1 MADTTNLISQIAE
14 GLKATGPVEYVAVTA
29 GIVAVFLERAEN
41 IWLYPVGLVNTV
53 LYIYLSFS
61 GHLYGEA
68 SVNLFYTVISIY
80 GWVLWARRNS
90 RNQPALHITYSS
102 AKEWQWQL
110 TFFTICYVALFTALS
125 WLKKYFPGALPAIDA
140 FAAASAYTAML
151 MMARKKVETWYWWL
165 ATNIVS
171 IPLYFVKGYA
181 FSSVQFIVFTTLS
194 VLGLIAWR
202 KKAAAYAASG
212 TA

>member
-1 MADTTNLISQIAE
+1 MADATSITTQIME
-14 GLKATGPVEYVAVTA
+14 GLRATGPVEYVAVTA
-29 GIVAVFLERAEN
+29 GIAAVFLERAEN
-41 IWLYPVGLVNTV
+41 IWLYPVGLINTI
-53 LYIYLSFS
+53 LYIYLSLN

-68 SVNLFYTVISIY
+68 SVNLFYTIISVY

-90 RNQPALHITYSS
+90 SNQPELQITYSS
-102 AKEWQWQL
+102 AAEWRWQL
-110 TFFTICYVALFTALS
+110 SFFTGCYLALFIALS
-125 WLKKYFPGALPAIDA
+125 WLKKYFPGALPGVDA

-181 FSSVQFIVFTTLS
+181 FSSVQFMVFTILS

-202 KKAAAYAASG
+202 KKAKAYREQAF
-212 TA
+212 